1 LLGAYRDIVPF
12 VLNVEPTPPSLPRIF
27 NATPLATCGTGRN
40 ACATKTVPSLCIAVV
55 PLSLCSPVWLP
66 CTRARRRGEFFC
78 AAHHDA
84 LLGAILGLNNIA
96 RLPKSPTVGPPRPL
110 YAHVKKTKR
119 RRNQISPAA
128 PKTRAQT

>member
-1 LLGAYRDIVPF
+1 M
-12 VLNVEPTPPSLPRIF
+12 
-27 NATPLATCGTGRN
+27 
-40 ACATKTVPSLCIAVV
+40 PSLCIAVV

-110 YAHVKKTKR
+110 YAHVQRTKR
-119 RRNQISPAA
+119 IRARIASRRRQKIRGTHKKNSLE
-128 PKTRAQT
+128 QTQSLKARIAGRD